1 MTVEQ
6 NDLKEVISASSS
18 HLWFSDSKY
27 YEQTSQLTNVFFRK
41 DGHSNFAYQN
51 VNNYKLCV
59 LWKCKEIDYKLKLP
73 KDFFFS
79 IRVKRQFT

>member
-18 HLWFSDSKY
+18 HLWFSHSNY
-27 YEQTSQLTNVFFRK
+27 YEQTSELTNFFFRK
-41 DGHSNFAYQN
+41 AGHSNFAYQN

-59 LWKCKEIDYKLKLP
+59 LCKM
-73 KDFFFS
+73 
-79 IRVKRQFT
+79 

>member
-18 HLWFSDSKY
+18 HLWFSDSNY

-59 LWKCKEIDYKLKLP
+59 L
-73 KDFFFS
+73 
-79 IRVKRQFT
+79 